1 MVIAV
6 GTTRHVVVE
15 PGALASLPALLSSCF
30 GSDVAVLIADE
41 RTFEAAGEAVDS
53 ALRAS
58 GSSTA
63 VSIVLPG
70 TPPPYAD
77 IETVALVERQ
87 LRERPGVPVVVGS
100 GTLNDV
106 MKVVAHR
113 LGRAYACVATAASMD
128 GYTAFGAAITVGGFK
143 RTLPCPPPLVL
154 VADLDVL
161 TRAPAALTAA
171 GYGDLLGKVTA
182 GADWIVADEL
192 GVEPID
198 ARAWALVQDHLR
210 SWIALP
216 DAVAAAHPDA
226 VEALFEG
233 LVQTGIAMQVSASS
247 RPASGSEH
255 LFSHLWEMQAL
266 ATGATTFAH
275 GHKVAVG
282 TLASAALYER
292 LLERDLSRIDVDRSV
307 AAWPDRIDVERR
319 VRGLH
324 SQARIADHAVTETLD
339 KYVDPSR
346 LRRRLERLRERWP
359 ALRERLVAQ
368 LLPAATV
375 RTMLEHVGCPT
386 EPSAIGLDGGAFR
399 TDHIRAHT
407 IRSRYTM
414 LDLAVEAGVLDACV
428 AEVFGPRGFWYGHA
442 PLAPRDRS

>member
-1 MVIAV
+1 VVTAV
-6 GTTRHVVVE
+6 GTKRRVVVDR
-15 PGALASLPALLSSCF
+15 GALAMVPGLLSSCF
-30 GSDVAVLIADE
+30 GSHAAVLIADE
-41 RTFEAAGEAVDS
+41 RTYEAAGAAVAD
-53 ALRAS
+53 ALHAS
-58 GSSTA
+58 GGSTGA
-63 VSIVLPG
+63 PIVLPG

-77 IETVALVERQ
+77 LGTVALVERQ
-87 LRERPGVPVVVGS
+87 LRERTGVPVVVGS

-106 MKVVAHR
+106 AKVAAHR

-143 RTLPCPPPLVL
+143 RTLPCPPPLAL

-161 TRAPAALTAA
+161 TRAPAVLTAA
-171 GYGDLLGKVTA
+171 GYGDLIGKLTA
-182 GADWIVADEL
+182 GADWIVADAL

-210 SWIALP
+210 AWIAVP
-216 DAVAAAHPDA
+216 RAVAAAQADA

-233 LVQTGIAMQVSASS
+233 LAQTGVAMQVSRSS

-266 ATGATTFAH
+266 AAGAPTVSH

-292 LLERDLSRIDVDRSV
+292 LLARDLTRIDVDRLV
-307 AAWPDRIDVERR
+307 ADWPDRIEVERR

-324 SQARIADHAVTETLD
+324 AEARIADHAVTATLE
-339 KYVDPSR
+339 KHVDRSQ
-346 LRRRLERLRERWP
+346 LRRRLELVRDRWP
-359 ALRERLVAQ
+359 DLRDRLAAQ
-368 LLPAATV
+368 LLSATAV
-375 RTMLEHVGCPT
+375 RTMLQRVGCPT
-386 EPSAIGLDGGAFR
+386 VPSSIGLEAAAFR
-399 TDHIRAHT
+399 ADHLRAHT

-414 LDLAVEAGVLDACV
+414 LDLAFEAGVLDACV
-428 AEVFGPRGFWYGHA
+428 AEVFGPGGFWYVG
-442 PLAPRDRS
+442 